1 MADNEKNLDLRLYVS
16 AGLNVVIAVAE
27 VVAGLA
33 AGSLALLS
41 DALHNV
47 SDVGALVLAIVARR
61 LGRRPPSARHTYGLK
76 RVEAL
81 SALLNAVVLFVIT
94 GFIAREAFLRL
105 SHPQPV
111 NQRLMLGVAIVA
123 VLANLAAVF
132 LLRKHRRSDLNV
144 KSAFLH
150 LLQDAF
156 ASLAVVAAALFAKT
170 SIGPYLDPV
179 ASLVVGFAV
188 LYSATG
194 IVWETLGT
202 LVEATPRGLDLEGL
216 VKSVE
221 ERFAPARIHHVHVW
235 EVGPGQRVLTAHVT
249 VRDMSVS
256 ASEELFCR
264 IKEFLASAW
273 TIGHATL
280 EPEVNGCPPAECG
293 APVGDRAGELESRGA
308 GD

>member
-1 MADNEKNLDLRLYVS
+1 
-16 AGLNVVIAVAE
+16 
-27 VVAGLA
+27 
-33 AGSLALLS
+33 
-41 DALHNV
+41 
-47 SDVGALVLAIVARR
+47 VLAIVARR

-81 SALLNAVVLFVIT
+81 SALANAVVLLVIT
-94 GFIAREAFLRL
+94 GFIAREAFRRL

-111 NQRLMLGVAIVA
+111 NRGLMLAVA
-123 VLANLAAVF
+123 VVAFFANLAAV
-132 LLRKHRRSDLNV
+132 LLLEKHSREDLNV
-144 KSAFLH
+144 KSVFLH
-150 LLQDAF
+150 LLQDAL
-156 ASLAVVAAALFAKT
+156 ASLAVVAAALFATT

-202 LVEATPRGLDLEGL
+202 LVEGTPRGLDLEGL
-216 VKSVE
+216 VRSVD

-256 ASEELFCR
+256 ASEQLFCR
-264 IKEFLASAW
+264 IREFLESAW
-273 TIGHATL
+273 SIGHATL
-280 EPEVNGCPPAECG
+280 EPEVNGCPPAGCG
-293 APVGDRAGELESRGA
+293 APVKDRAGEQESWGA
-308 GD
+308 GE